1 MTRSGVLGGTAALL
15 AALLLAGPAAVADSS
30 GAVTA
35 ATVRDGRLEV
45 VFSVQDLPAG
55 AQLDQSSVRVSID
68 GVPVPAS
75 VTPLSSVAN
84 PLPRRAAVLAI
95 DSSGSMA
102 GDGIAG
108 ARTAAET
115 FLDQVPAD
123 VLVGLVA
130 FSDSART
137 LVPPTADRATVRAA
151 IRSLGASGDT
161 ALYDALAL
169 GVSNLGSSGER
180 SLVVLSDGADTS
192 SRVTQAA
199 ATAAV
204 KASGARLGL
213 VAFRTSGAQTAALT
227 SMSTATGGK
236 VLPASGT
243 GELAAAFSA
252 AARSF
257 DTQVALSAAL
267 PEGVDPGNHE
277 LEVSMRFGD
286 VTAADS
292 ATFTVPEAPV
302 TTDGRPATAGTQPT
316 ASTAAPLALL
326 ALVFLAL
333 LALAGAVI
341 MPLNESTAARR
352 RKQLEYYTLKGTRVE
367 PAPTRDEPTHGA
379 VTTSVLQFSSRV
391 VERRGMAE
399 RMSLQLDRAGMSLR
413 PHEWLIVR
421 TSVTLAAIALLS
433 LLLSNLLLAIPA
445 GTLLGWV
452 GTHEYVRFKSNRR
465 LKAFES
471 ELPDALQL
479 VASSL
484 QTGFSLQQALDA
496 AVQDGR
502 EPISG
507 ELGRA
512 LAEARLGAVL
522 EDALDRVGERMDN
535 QDFRWTVMAIRIQR
549 QVGGNLSE
557 VLQTTVATLRERA
570 AMRRQV
576 RALSAEGR
584 LSAYILIAL
593 PITLFLWMFFVR
605 REYISLLWTTPLGL
619 VMIGGAL
626 LLVVIGAFWMRKV
639 IQVEV

>member
-1 MTRSGVLGGTAALL
+1 MTRSGFLGGTAALL
-15 AALLLAGPAAVADSS
+15 AALLLAGPAAVADS
-30 GAVTA
+30 GTVAA
-35 ATVRDGRLEV
+35 ATVRDGRLDV

-55 AQLDQSSVRVSID
+55 AQLDQGSVRVSID
-68 GVPVPAS
+68 GVSVPAS

-95 DSSGSMA
+95 DTSGSMA

-123 VLVGLVA
+123 VLIGLVA

-151 IRSLGASGDT
+151 IRSLGAAGDT
-161 ALYDALAL
+161 ALYDAIAL

-204 KASGARLGL
+204 KTSGARLGL
-213 VAFRTSGAQTAALT
+213 VAFRTSGAQTAVLT
-227 SMSTATGGK
+227 QMSTATGGR
-236 VLPASGT
+236 VLPASGA

-257 DTQVALSAAL
+257 DTKVALSAAL
-267 PEGVDPGNHE
+267 PEGVDTGNHE
-277 LEVSMRFGD
+277 LAVSMQFGGL
-286 VTAADS
+286 TTADS
-292 ATFTVPEAPV
+292 ATFTVPEAAV
-302 TTDGRPATAGTQPT
+302 TAGGRSTAEKQPI

-333 LALAGAVI
+333 LSLAGAVI
-341 MPLNESTAARR
+341 LPLNEGTAARR
-352 RKQLEYYTLKGTRVE
+352 RKQLEYYTLKGSRVE
-367 PAPTRDEPTHGA
+367 PAPTGDEPTHGA
-379 VTTSVLQFSSRV
+379 VATSVLQFSSRV

-421 TSVTLAAIALLS
+421 TSIVLAAVALLS
-433 LLLSNLLLAIPA
+433 LLLSNLLFAILG

-452 GTHEYVRFKSNRR
+452 GTREYVRFKSNRR

-502 EPISG
+502 EPMSG

-639 IQVEV
+639 IRVEV